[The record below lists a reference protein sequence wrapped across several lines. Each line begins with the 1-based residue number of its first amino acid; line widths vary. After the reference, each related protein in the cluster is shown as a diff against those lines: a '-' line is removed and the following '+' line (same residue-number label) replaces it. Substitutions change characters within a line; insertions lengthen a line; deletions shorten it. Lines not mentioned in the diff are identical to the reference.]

1 MPATR
6 PRAQT
11 LPVSKK
17 DADAARERLARWTDA
32 TPTNNERIGK
42 PDPSWLK
49 PKKEKKPTVAMSMP
63 VSKRDAD
70 AARAR
75 LARWEATPISNARIG
90 RRFNASSQSSS
101 GGSSDVEEEQ
111 GTTSAI
117 PELVRRDRS
126 LSVPIGHRP
135 FTGFTLQGSADTYEP
150 SNGIGPALLVESK
163 RSSKG
168 TEHALSLDTL
178 KVSVVEPASRPEAP
192 EREARVTVSKRI
204 KTEARMNGEEEY
216 EVVYTTRA
224 PIGLMRGRGVSLDGG
239 MAAAMND
246 RGDPSA
252 VRTSLERAARLYGTT
267 TDDLVEAVRLVA
279 PPAMEAPLA
288 AALVVV

>member
-1 MPATR
+1 M
-6 PRAQT
+6 
-11 LPVSKK
+11 
-17 DADAARERLARWTDA
+17 
-32 TPTNNERIGK
+32 
-42 PDPSWLK
+42 
-49 PKKEKKPTVAMSMP
+49 
-63 VSKRDAD
+63 
-70 AARAR
+70 
-75 LARWEATPISNARIG
+75 
-90 RRFNASSQSSS
+90 
-101 GGSSDVEEEQ
+101 
-111 GTTSAI
+111 
-117 PELVRRDRS
+117 
-126 LSVPIGHRP
+126 PIGHRP

-204 KTEARMNGEEEY
+204 KTEATMNGEEEY

-224 PIGLMRGRGVSLDGG
+224 PIGPMRGRGVSLDGG

-252 VRTSLERAARLYGTT
+252 VRTSLELS
-267 TDDLVEAVRLVA
+267 LIHI
-279 PPAMEAPLA
+279 
-288 AALVVV
+288 